1 MNIAMDV
8 TVVIFAGA
16 LFIYALYLNIV
27 LPRRAKKVVNSQEK
41 NK

>member
-1 MNIAMDV
+1 MNIAMDI

-27 LPRRAKKVVNSQEK
+27 MPRRAKKEAESK